1 MRILYITPFFQHP
14 AVPGPT
20 RCYHFIRE
28 LSKRH
33 TITLLTLNKSPVDP
47 QAVKDMAA
55 YTERTIIFDGFKNVS
70 RHPQRKQ
77 HLLAELI
84 KRQKRMQIIRNA
96 VSEMKQAFLQL
107 VHEAAF
113 DVVIFHGKSVF
124 SVIKDWNDLPL
135 VVDFCDATSQRIKN
149 QMRYDRFIKLPV
161 LLFNYFRMR
170 RIEKE
175 LIGKT
180 PHLAFITNRDRDAIL
195 GRGSQAQVL
204 PLGMDL
210 DYWTRRT
217 RNTESRCILYTG
229 GMDYRPNVDGAFFL
243 INKILPIVRQSV
255 SNLNVFIVGRNPSPA
270 LMNTAE
276 RYPDVTVTGFVEDM
290 RPYFEQ
296 ATVYAAPLRIAS
308 GLQNKLL
315 EALAME
321 VPSVT
326 TPIAAA
332 GLLVDGARPPLLVA
346 DGKKPFADSI
356 VRLLNS
362 KNERAS
368 LAAAGRQF
376 IEKHFVWTRN
386 AAILENMCLDAVAA
400 QTHERVGSR

>member
-1 MRILYITPFFQHP
+1 MKILYITPFFQHP

-28 LSKRH
+28 LSERH
-33 TITLLTLNKSPVDP
+33 TITLLTLCKSLVNP

-55 YTERTIIFDGFKNVS
+55 ITERTIIFDGFKNVS
-70 RHPQRKQ
+70 RHKQRKQ
-77 HLLAELI
+77 PLLAELI
-84 KRQKRMQIIRNA
+84 MGQKRIQIIRNA

-124 SVIKDWNDLPL
+124 PVIRDWNDLPL
-135 VVDFCDATSQRIKN
+135 VVDFCDATSKRIKN

-161 LLFNYFRMR
+161 LLFNYFRIR
-170 RIEKE
+170 RVEKE
-175 LIGKT
+175 LIRKT
-180 PHLAFITNRDRDAIL
+180 PHLAFITDRDREAIL
-195 GRGSQAQVL
+195 GVGSQAQVL
-204 PLGMDL
+204 PLGMDF

-217 RNTESRCILYTG
+217 RNPKLRCILYTG
-229 GMDYRPNVDGAFFL
+229 GMDYQPNVDGAFFL
-243 INKILPIVRQSV
+243 IDQILPIDRQSV
-255 SNLNVFIVGRNPSPA
+255 STLKVFIVGRNPSPA
-270 LMNTAE
+270 LMNKAE
-276 RYPDVTVTGFVEDM
+276 RYSDVTVTGFVEDM

-326 TPIAAA
+326 TPIAAE
-332 GLLVDGARPPLLVA
+332 GLMVNGTRPPLLVA
-346 DGKKPFADSI
+346 DGKKQFADSI

-362 KNERAS
+362 KNERTS
-368 LAAAGRQF
+368 LAAEGRRY
-376 IEKHFVWTRN
+376 IEKHFIWKRN
-386 AAILENMCLDAVAA
+386 AAKLEKMCQDAVAS
-400 QTHERVGSR
+400 QTH